1 MKTLSCIENWHANA
15 TIPSNG
21 LERILAR
28 PDNSTVRAHVTR
40 AQIRCRNIGTGITIV
55 TTKVGTFEIRIL
67 KLSCRGAGEH
77 KIVVVGCGHCILD
90 IGSREIKLE
99 LLYYNSNY
107 YSAAAEI
114 SKSFKPILEEEEK
127 SI

>member
-40 AQIRCRNIGTGITIV
+40 AQIRCRRVASCVQPAGQTLQIAKTHRLGPQDNGGELI
-55 TTKVGTFEIRIL
+55 KRL
-67 KLSCRGAGEH
+67 KNP
-77 KIVVVGCGHCILD
+77 CG
-90 IGSREIKLE
+90 GGV
-99 LLYYNSNY
+99 NS
-107 YSAAAEI
+107 I
-114 SKSFKPILEEEEK
+114 
-127 SI
+127 

>member
-40 AQIRCRNIGTGITIV
+40 AQIRCRRVASCVQPAGQTLQIAKTHGLGPQDNGGELI
-55 TTKVGTFEIRIL
+55 KRL
-67 KLSCRGAGEH
+67 KNKGGLHG
-77 KIVVVGCGHCILD
+77 
-90 IGSREIKLE
+90 
-99 LLYYNSNY
+99 
-107 YSAAAEI
+107 
-114 SKSFKPILEEEEK
+114 
-127 SI
+127 

>member
-40 AQIRCRNIGTGITIV
+40 AQIRCRRVASCVQPAGQTLQIAKTTRLRPCDNGTALIN
-55 TTKVGTFEIRIL
+55 RL
-67 KLSCRGAGEH
+67 KNKRG
-77 KIVVVGCGHCILD
+77 
-90 IGSREIKLE
+90 
-99 LLYYNSNY
+99 Y
-107 YSAAAEI
+107 
-114 SKSFKPILEEEEK
+114 
-127 SI
+127 

>member
-40 AQIRCRNIGTGITIV
+40 AQIRCRRVASCVQPAGQTLQIAKTHGLGPQDNGGELI
-55 TTKVGTFEIRIL
+55 KRL
-67 KLSCRGAGEH
+67 KNP
-77 KIVVVGCGHCILD
+77 CG
-90 IGSREIKLE
+90 GGV
-99 LLYYNSNY
+99 NS
-107 YSAAAEI
+107 I
-114 SKSFKPILEEEEK
+114 
-127 SI
+127 

>member
-40 AQIRCRNIGTGITIV
+40 AQIRCRRVASCVQPAGQTLQIAKTHGLGPQDNGTEL
-55 TTKVGTFEIRIL
+55 TKRL
-67 KLSCRGAGEH
+67 KN
-77 KIVVVGCGHCILD
+77 K
-90 IGSREIKLE
+90 GSLHG
-99 LLYYNSNY
+99 
-107 YSAAAEI
+107 
-114 SKSFKPILEEEEK
+114 
-127 SI
+127 

>member
-40 AQIRCRNIGTGITIV
+40 AQIRCRRVASCVQPAGQTLQIAKTHGLGPHDNGTTL
-55 TTKVGTFEIRIL
+55 TNRL
-67 KLSCRGAGEH
+67 KNPYGGG
-77 KIVVVGCGHCILD
+77 K
-90 IGSREIKLE
+90 
-99 LLYYNSNY
+99 
-107 YSAAAEI
+107 
-114 SKSFKPILEEEEK
+114 
-127 SI
+127 

>member
-40 AQIRCRNIGTGITIV
+40 AQIRCRRVASCVQPAGQTLQIAK
-55 TTKVGTFEIRIL
+55 TTRLRPCDNGAALINRL
-67 KLSCRGAGEH
+67 KNKGG
-77 KIVVVGCGHCILD
+77 
-90 IGSREIKLE
+90 
-99 LLYYNSNY
+99 Y
-107 YSAAAEI
+107 
-114 SKSFKPILEEEEK
+114 
-127 SI
+127 

>member
-40 AQIRCRNIGTGITIV
+40 AQIRCRRVASCVQPAGQTLQIAKTHGLGPHDNGTELI
-55 TTKVGTFEIRIL
+55 KRL
-67 KLSCRGAGEH
+67 KNKGGQ
-77 KIVVVGCGHCILD
+77 
-90 IGSREIKLE
+90 
-99 LLYYNSNY
+99 
-107 YSAAAEI
+107 
-114 SKSFKPILEEEEK
+114 
-127 SI
+127 

>member
-40 AQIRCRNIGTGITIV
+40 AQIRCRRVASCVQPAGQTLQIAKTHGLGPQDNGGELI
-55 TTKVGTFEIRIL
+55 KRL
-67 KLSCRGAGEH
+67 KNKGGQ
-77 KIVVVGCGHCILD
+77 
-90 IGSREIKLE
+90 
-99 LLYYNSNY
+99 
-107 YSAAAEI
+107 
-114 SKSFKPILEEEEK
+114 
-127 SI
+127 